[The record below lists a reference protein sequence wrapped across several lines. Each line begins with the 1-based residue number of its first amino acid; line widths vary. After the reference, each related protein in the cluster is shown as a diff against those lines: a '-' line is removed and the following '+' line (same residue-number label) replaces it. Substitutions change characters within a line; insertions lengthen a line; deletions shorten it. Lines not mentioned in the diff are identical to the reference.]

1 MDHLANA
8 SKPVLPA
15 QGRGAAEV
23 QADLIHMLAADR
35 AAIASV
41 KLARRFFGGEDV
53 FDIAARACGIYAQTG
68 RSALYPGMPGAAAME
83 FMQRRIL
90 EVALDLLRAPDGA
103 AGLITSGGTESVIVA
118 LKACVTRAAARGLK
132 RQDMYV
138 IAPRTAHP
146 CIDKAAELLGIR
158 LQRVAVKADGAADI
172 PAMRAALTSST
183 VMLYGSY
190 PCYAYGTCDDIAA
203 LGALAAESETW
214 LHVDACMSG
223 FLAPF
228 AKMNGEVLP
237 DFDFSIPGVTSV
249 SADLHK
255 HGYSAKGASLVLFR
269 TAELAQRAAFEY
281 ADHPLPPMR
290 TPTLAG
296 TASGAPIA
304 SAWAAF
310 EFLGVDGYRDLARR
324 LFDVR
329 RAIVTAVG
337 KAAGFAV
344 IGEPLFS
351 LVVITSRTHDMV
363 RVREWLNARHW
374 FTLPVMDPPG
384 IHLNLGAF
392 DHGLA
397 VELARDL
404 NLAVENVH

>member
-1 MDHLANA
+1 
-8 SKPVLPA
+8 
-15 QGRGAAEV
+15 
-23 QADLIHMLAADR
+23 
-35 AAIASV
+35 
-41 KLARRFFGGEDV
+41 
-53 FDIAARACGIYAQTG
+53 
-68 RSALYPGMPGAAAME
+68 
-83 FMQRRIL
+83 
-90 EVALDLLRAPDGA
+90 
-103 AGLITSGGTESVIVA
+103 
-118 LKACVTRAAARGLK
+118 
-132 RQDMYV
+132 
-138 IAPRTAHP
+138 
-146 CIDKAAELLGIR
+146 
-158 LQRVAVKADGAADI
+158 
-172 PAMRAALTSST
+172 
-183 VMLYGSY
+183 
-190 PCYAYGTCDDIAA
+190 
-203 LGALAAESETW
+203 
-214 LHVDACMSG
+214 
-223 FLAPF
+223 
-228 AKMNGEVLP
+228 
-237 DFDFSIPGVTSV
+237 
-249 SADLHK
+249 
-255 HGYSAKGASLVLFR
+255 LVLFR